1 MWSEGIYILQAQ
13 NLFVIWPKDTQ
24 NKKLMWSYLHCFF
37 LILLYRYVFG
47 PSSIIMH
54 MCRQCARIA
63 KKIFMLWHQTCM
75 LCLHLSEI
83 NKKGHKHLDC
93 SISLC
98 TCSSRNVQDNW
109 KHLCYCIKM
118 YTLSSQIC
126 TFQTANLYQRCN
138 LYHSSWLPA
147 RPTVQRLRRK
157 LMHDKGL
164 ANVYSL

>member
-75 LCLHLSEI
+75 LCLHLSKI
-83 NKKGHKHLDC
+83 NKGTSTWTVQYRCALVLAEMYKITENIFVIASKCILCLHKFAHFKL
-93 SISLC
+93 
-98 TCSSRNVQDNW
+98 
-109 KHLCYCIKM
+109 
-118 YTLSSQIC
+118 QIC
-126 TFQTANLYQRCN
+126 TSVVTCTIHLDYQPDQQYKDCLVN
-138 LYHSSWLPA
+138 
-147 RPTVQRLRRK
+147 
-157 LMHDKGL
+157 
-164 ANVYSL
+164 